1 MDLSALMLTAT
12 GDGVRFEVHAK
23 PRAKK
28 SALVGVFGA
37 ALDVAIAAPPIEG
50 AANDELVRFLAKAL
64 GVSRTSVEVV
74 RGQSS
79 RAKLVAV
86 RGLDPDTARARLAA
100 SATQR

>member
-1 MDLSALMLTAT
+1 MDLSALTVSAT

-37 ALDVAIAAPPIEG
+37 ALDVAIAAPPIDG

-64 GVSRTSVEVV
+64 GVARSDVEVV

-79 RAKLVAV
+79 RAKLVGV
-86 RGLDPDTARARLAA
+86 RGLDVETTRARLAA
-100 SATQR
+100 AAARR